1 LLRKAMSNDFYQQL
15 EIKRFGNEI
24 VAPQSARLQMA
35 VAASIRGNEQERNV
49 VQPAHAFAESG
60 EDIESSH
67 LRHVYVAQDEIR
79 TTRELSDSFDTIR
92 GDNSLESLILQNL
105 DQQVDGCGVILN
117 A

>member
-1 LLRKAMSNDFYQQL
+1 MIVIRTASACGATSI
-15 EIKRFGNEI
+15 EIG
-24 VAPQSARLQMA
+24 AL
-35 VAASIRGNEQERNV
+35 NEQERNV

-60 EDIESSH
+60 EDIESGH

-79 TTRELSDSFDTIR
+79 MTRELSDSFDTIR

>member
-1 LLRKAMSNDFYQQL
+1 MR
-15 EIKRFGNEI
+15 
-24 VAPQSARLQMA
+24 PAR
-35 VAASIRGNEQERNV
+35 
-49 VQPAHAFAESG
+49 AFAEGG
-60 EDIESSH
+60 EDIETGH

-79 TTRELSDSFDTIR
+79 MTRELSDSFDTIR